1 VRIMRGRTPARQEAA
16 PAPGEEVLRIDRLEV
31 EFGGPARTTAL
42 RGISLTLDA
51 GRVVGL
57 AGESGC
63 GKTTAALA
71 AMGLLPRGA
80 AVRGS
85 VWYRGTDLIA
95 LPEKELRRYRGRHL
109 AMIFQE
115 TTTALNPVIRVGE
128 QLMTAA
134 RTHAPGGKSEARE
147 RVIAA
152 LADVRLTDSERV
164 MASYPHELSGGMC
177 QRIII
182 AMALSCGSRVLFAD
196 EPTTALDVS
205 VQGEILE
212 LIRGLVTRRQLA
224 VLMISHDLAV
234 LADVCDDLAVMYRG
248 EIVESGPAGT
258 VLGSSAHPYTQ
269 ALLDCLPTLRGRRDS
284 LPELPVSADGTGA
297 VAGCP
302 YRPRCGWAVDACLA
316 PPPLTPVLT
325 GRPRLSRCWRS
336 VTVLEHA
343 ARRDSGEPDG
353 PETGGE
359 PVTSDNMSCG

>member
-1 VRIMRGRTPARQEAA
+1 M
-16 PAPGEEVLRIDRLEV
+16 LRIDGLEV
-31 EFGGPARTTAL
+31 EFGGLARTTAL

-51 GRVVGL
+51 GRVLGL

-71 AMGLLPRGA
+71 AMGLLPPGA

-85 VWYRGTDLIA
+85 VRYRDTELLA
-95 LPEKELRRYRGRHL
+95 LSEKELRRYRGHHL

-128 QLMTAA
+128 QLMMAA
-134 RTHAPGGKSEARE
+134 RTHVRGGKSEARE

-152 LADVRLTDSERV
+152 LADVRLADSERV

-182 AMALSCGSRVLFAD
+182 AMALSCGSQVLFAD

-205 VQGEILE
+205 VQEEILE
-212 LIRGLVTRRQLA
+212 LIRGLVARRQLA

-234 LADVCDDLAVMYRG
+234 LADVCDDLAVMYQG
-248 EIVESGPAGT
+248 EIVESGPAAT
-258 VLGSSAHPYTQ
+258 VLGNPAHPYTQ

-284 LPELPVSADGTGA
+284 LPELPASADSTG
-297 VAGCP
+297 VPGGCP
-302 YRPRCGWAVDACLA
+302 YRPRCGWAIDACLA

-325 GRPRLSRCWRS
+325 GQPRMSRCWRS
-336 VTVLEHA
+336 VTVLEQA
-343 ARRDSGEPDG
+343 VRQGSGDQG
-353 PETGGE
+353 RPETDAA

>member
-1 VRIMRGRTPARQEAA
+1 V
-16 PAPGEEVLRIDRLEV
+16 
-31 EFGGPARTTAL
+31 
-42 RGISLTLDA
+42 
-51 GRVVGL
+51 

-63 GKTTAALA
+63 GKTTSALA

-80 AVRGS
+80 SVSGS
-85 VWYRGTDLIA
+85 IRYRDTEL
-95 LPEKELRRYRGRHL
+95 LTLSEKELRRYRGSHL

-115 TTTALNPVIRVGE
+115 TTTALNPVIRVGD
-128 QLMTAA
+128 QLMMAA
-134 RTHAPGGKSEARE
+134 RTHVRGGKTAARE

-152 LADVRLTDSERV
+152 LADVRLTDSGRV

-182 AMALSCGSRVLFAD
+182 AMALSCGSRVLLAD

-205 VQGEILE
+205 VQEEILE

-258 VLGSSAHPYTQ
+258 VLGNPAHPYTQ
-269 ALLDCLPTLRGRRDS
+269 ALLDCLPTLRGRKDL
-284 LPELPVSADGTGA
+284 LPELPSGTEGTAAPQVSR
-297 VAGCP
+297 GCP
-302 YRPRCGWAVDACLA
+302 YRSRCGWAIDVCQE

-325 GRPRLSRCWRS
+325 GQPRMSRCWRS
-336 VTVLEHA
+336 ATVLEHT
-343 ARRDSGEPDG
+343 ARRGGAEPDG
-353 PETGGE
+353 PETARAEPGSA
-359 PVTSDNMSCG
+359 PVTSDNLSCG

>member
-1 VRIMRGRTPARQEAA
+1 VRITRGRTPARQEAA

-31 EFGGPARTTAL
+31 EFGGPVRTTAL

-63 GKTTAALA
+63 GKTTSALA

-85 VWYRGTDLIA
+85 VWYRGTDLLA

-134 RTHAPGGKSEARE
+134 RTHARGGKSEARE

-152 LADVRLTDSERV
+152 LADVRLTDSDRV

-205 VQGEILE
+205 VQEEILE
-212 LIRGLVTRRQLA
+212 LIRGRDV
-224 VLMISHDLAV
+224 VLQ
-234 LADVCDDLAVMYRG
+234 
-248 EIVESGPAGT
+248 PAACHHGDR
-258 VLGSSAHPYTQ
+258 A
-269 ALLDCLPTLRGRRDS
+269 AR
-284 LPELPVSADGTGA
+284 GA
-297 VAGCP
+297 VP
-302 YRPRCGWAVDACLA
+302 
-316 PPPLTPVLT
+316 
-325 GRPRLSRCWRS
+325 
-336 VTVLEHA
+336 
-343 ARRDSGEPDG
+343 
-353 PETGGE
+353 
-359 PVTSDNMSCG
+359 